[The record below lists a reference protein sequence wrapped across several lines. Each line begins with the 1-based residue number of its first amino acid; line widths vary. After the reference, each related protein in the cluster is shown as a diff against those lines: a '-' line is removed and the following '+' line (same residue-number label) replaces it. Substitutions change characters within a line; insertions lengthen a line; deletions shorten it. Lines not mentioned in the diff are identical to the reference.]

1 MAKKYRF
8 YDQKQ
13 TLLLP
18 LNIQDWIPEDHL
30 AIFISDMVD
39 EMDLTSIYTYY
50 EGEERGAPP
59 YDPQMM
65 TKLLIYSYC
74 VGVTASRKI
83 EIKLQEDIAFRYLAA
98 GNFPDFRT
106 ISDFRKIHIDTLED
120 LFVQVLQL
128 CNAAG
133 LVKLGTVALDGM
145 KVEANASLQ
154 NSKHYETLCKEEER
168 LRQKVRELLQK
179 TEQIDQE
186 EDRLYGE
193 DKRGDE
199 LPPGLRKRKER
210 LQRIREAKEQLER
223 RQQQRHENYQN
234 NLRERDEKEKRTGKR
249 LRGRKPHPV
258 SNEPG
263 GKLKANTTDPDSR
276 VMKTRKGFVQAYNG
290 QAVVD
295 TDDQIIVACD
305 LVQDENDKHQQLPM
319 LEKLKT
325 YLGRM
330 PRKLT
335 MDAGYW
341 DEQRLKQ
348 LDEAIDLYVAT
359 DKDWKERKKMREKP
373 APRGRIP
380 HDLSYKERM
389 ERKLL
394 TKKGKEVYKK
404 RGCSVEPVFG
414 QIQNRGLKRLLLR
427 GLRKGKGEW
436 FLMCLS
442 HNVLKLWKAQAA
454 SQ

>member
-1 MAKKYRF
+1 MKMI
-8 YDQKQ
+8 
-13 TLLLP
+13 
-18 LNIQDWIPEDHL
+18 NI
-30 AIFISDMVD
+30 S
-39 EMDLTSIYTYY
+39 
-50 EGEERGAPP
+50 
-59 YDPQMM
+59 
-65 TKLLIYSYC
+65 
-74 VGVTASRKI
+74 
-83 EIKLQEDIAFRYLAA
+83 
-98 GNFPDFRT
+98 
-106 ISDFRKIHIDTLED
+106 
-120 LFVQVLQL
+120 
-128 CNAAG
+128 
-133 LVKLGTVALDGM
+133 
-145 KVEANASLQ
+145 
-154 NSKHYETLCKEEER
+154 NS
-168 LRQKVRELLQK
+168 
-179 TEQIDQE
+179 
-186 EDRLYGE
+186 
-193 DKRGDE
+193 
-199 LPPGLRKRKER
+199 P
-210 LQRIREAKEQLER
+210 
-223 RQQQRHENYQN
+223 
-234 NLRERDEKEKRTGKR
+234 
-249 LRGRKPHPV
+249 
-258 SNEPG
+258 
-263 GKLKANTTDPDSR
+263 
-276 VMKTRKGFVQAYNG
+276 
-290 QAVVD
+290 

-319 LEKLKT
+319 LEKLKH

-404 RGCSVEPVFG
+404 RGCS
-414 QIQNRGLKRLLLR
+414 
-427 GLRKGKGEW
+427 GKGEW